1 MGIFGKWLGGGLG
14 FAVGGPIGGLLGFL
28 VGSMIDSTTV
38 HTSTYTAGTGRTSQG
53 DFGMSL
59 LVLVA
64 AVMKADGKVVKSEL
78 DYVKQFFVRQ
88 FGQESAKQA
97 LLMLKDILKQL
108 VVSMIDSTT
117 VHTTTYTA
125 GTARTSQGDFGM
137 SLLVLVAA
145 VMKADGKVVKSEL
158 DYVKQFFVSQ
168 FGQESAKQALLMLKD
183 ILKQDIPVRDVCLQ
197 IKGNMDYSS
206 RLQLLH
212 LLFNLS
218 LADSVIHPS
227 EIQIIESISSY
238 LGVNSNDFLSIRNMF
253 IPETDS
259 SYKILE
265 IDPSSSNEEVKK
277 AYRRM
282 AMKYHP
288 DKVSHL
294 GDDIRKSADD
304 KFAMV
309 NEAYEKIK
317 RERNIN

>member
-14 FAVGGPIGGLLGFL
+14 FVMGGPIGGLLGFL
-28 VGSMIDSTTV
+28 VGSMIDGTTV
-38 HTSTYTAGTGRTSQG
+38 HSTTYSSGSVRTSQG

-78 DYVKQFFVRQ
+78 DYVKQFFIRQ
-88 FGQESAKQA
+88 FGPDSAKQA
-97 LLMLKDILKQL
+97 LLMLKDILKQ
-108 VVSMIDSTT
+108 
-117 VHTTTYTA
+117 
-125 GTARTSQGDFGM
+125 
-137 SLLVLVAA
+137 
-145 VMKADGKVVKSEL
+145 E
-158 DYVKQFFVSQ
+158 
-168 FGQESAKQALLMLKD
+168 
-183 ILKQDIPVRDVCLQ
+183 IPVRDVCIQ

-212 LLFNLS
+212 LLFNVS
-218 LADSVIHPS
+218 LADSVIDSS
-227 EIQIIESISSY
+227 ETAIIEKISSY
-238 LGVNSNDFLSIRNMF
+238 LGVASGDFLSIKNMF

-265 IDPSSSNEEVKK
+265 IEKSATNDEIKK

-294 GDDIRKSADD
+294 GDDIRKSADE
-304 KFAMV
+304 KFARV

-317 RERNIN
+317 KERNMN

>member
-1 MGIFGKWLGGGLG
+1 MGMFGKWLGGGLG
-14 FAVGGPIGGLLGFL
+14 FVMGGPIGGLLGFL

-38 HTSTYTAGTGRTSQG
+38 TSSGYTAGPARTSQG

-88 FGQESAKQA
+88 FGQESAKEA
-97 LLMLKDILKQL
+97 LLVLKDILKQ
-108 VVSMIDSTT
+108 
-117 VHTTTYTA
+117 
-125 GTARTSQGDFGM
+125 
-137 SLLVLVAA
+137 
-145 VMKADGKVVKSEL
+145 E
-158 DYVKQFFVSQ
+158 
-168 FGQESAKQALLMLKD
+168 
-183 ILKQDIPVRDVCLQ
+183 IPVRDVCQQ
-197 IKGNMDYSS
+197 ISRNMDYSS

-212 LLFNLS
+212 LLFNIS
-218 LADSVIHPS
+218 LADGKIHPL
-227 EIQIIESISSY
+227 EIEIIEKISGAM
-238 LGVNSNDFLSIRNMF
+238 GVTSNDFLSIKNMF
-253 IPETDS
+253 IPETNS

-265 IDPSSSNEEVKK
+265 IEPTCTNEEVKK

-294 GDDIRKSADD
+294 GEDLRKIADE
-304 KFAMV
+304 KFKKV

-317 RERNIN
+317 KERNII

>member
-14 FAVGGPIGGLLGFL
+14 FVMGGPIGGLLGFI
-28 VGSMIDSTTV
+28 VGSMIDGTTV
-38 HTSTYTAGTGRTSQG
+38 QSSTYSSGTARTSQG

-88 FGQESAKQA
+88 FGEESARQA
-97 LLMLKDILKQL
+97 LLMLKDLIKQ
-108 VVSMIDSTT
+108 
-117 VHTTTYTA
+117 
-125 GTARTSQGDFGM
+125 
-137 SLLVLVAA
+137 
-145 VMKADGKVVKSEL
+145 E
-158 DYVKQFFVSQ
+158 
-168 FGQESAKQALLMLKD
+168 
-183 ILKQDIPVRDVCLQ
+183 IPVRDVCLQ
-197 IKGNMDYSS
+197 ISRNMDYSS

-212 LLFNLS
+212 LLFNVS
-218 LADSVIHPS
+218 LADGTIHPS
-227 EIQIIESISSY
+227 EIEIIERISGY
-238 LGVNSNDFLSIRNMF
+238 LGVASTDFLSIKNMF

-265 IDPSSSNEEVKK
+265 IDPSSSNDEVKK

-294 GDDIRKSADD
+294 GDDFRKSADE
-304 KFAMV
+304 KFKKV
-309 NEAYEKIK
+309 NEAYEKVK
-317 RERNIN
+317 KERNMI

>member
-14 FAVGGPIGGLLGFL
+14 FVMGGPIGGLLGFL
-28 VGSMIDSTTV
+28 VGSVIDSTTV
-38 HTSTYTAGTGRTSQG
+38 HTSTYRTGTARTTQG

-64 AVMKADGKVVKSEL
+64 AVMKADGKIVKSEL

-97 LLMLKDILKQL
+97 LLMLKDILKQ
-108 VVSMIDSTT
+108 
-117 VHTTTYTA
+117 
-125 GTARTSQGDFGM
+125 
-137 SLLVLVAA
+137 
-145 VMKADGKVVKSEL
+145 E
-158 DYVKQFFVSQ
+158 
-168 FGQESAKQALLMLKD
+168 
-183 ILKQDIPVRDVCLQ
+183 IPVQDVCLQ
-197 IKGNMDYSS
+197 IRSNMDYSS

-212 LLFNLS
+212 ILFNVS
-218 LADSVIHPS
+218 LADTNIHPS
-227 EIQIIESISSY
+227 EISVIEKIAGF
-238 LGVNSNDFLSIRNMF
+238 LGVASNDFLSIKNMF

-265 IDPSSSNEEVKK
+265 IVPSCTNDEVKK

-294 GDDIRKSADD
+294 GDDIRKSAEE
-304 KFAMV
+304 KFKKV
-309 NEAYEKIK
+309 NEAYDRIK
-317 RERNIN
+317 KERNMA

>member
-14 FAVGGPIGGLLGFL
+14 FAMGGPIGGMLGFL
-28 VGSMIDSTTV
+28 IGSVVDSTTV
-38 HTSTYTAGTGRTSQG
+38 HTSTYKTSPVSTSQG

-88 FGQESAKQA
+88 FGQESAKEA
-97 LLMLKDILKQL
+97 LLILKDI
-108 VVSMIDSTT
+108 I
-117 VHTTTYTA
+117 
-125 GTARTSQGDFGM
+125 
-137 SLLVLVAA
+137 
-145 VMKADGKVVKSEL
+145 
-158 DYVKQFFVSQ
+158 
-168 FGQESAKQALLMLKD
+168 
-183 ILKQDIPVRDVCLQ
+183 KQDIPVRDICVQ
-197 IKGNMDYSS
+197 ISRNMDYSS
-206 RLQLLH
+206 RLQLMH
-212 LLFNLS
+212 LLFNVS
-218 LADSVIHPS
+218 LADGTIHLS
-227 EIQIIESISSY
+227 EVELLEKISGA
-238 LGVNSNDFLSIRNMF
+238 LGINSTDFLSIKNMF

-265 IDPSSSNEEVKK
+265 IEPSASNDDVKK

-294 GDDIRKSADD
+294 GEDFRKTADD
-304 KFAMV
+304 KFKKV

-317 RERNIN
+317 KERNMV